1 MSDTQTRK
9 RILTGDRPTGKL
21 HLGHFVGSHRHRLA
35 FQEQYECFF
44 LVADLHML
52 TTKPDK
58 ESILA
63 ISDNARS
70 IVMDHLAIGIDPK
83 TATFCLQSAIH
94 ETYELQLLISSLI
107 TVERLLQLPT
117 IKDMAT
123 AANMEQIPY
132 NLLGYPVL
140 QAADILLPRAN
151 LVPVGKDNESHVE
164 LTRQIARRF
173 NNAYGEVF
181 PLPEAYVVGGTLVG
195 TDGQAKMSKSLD
207 NAIFLT
213 DDATTVRRRVNG
225 MYTDP
230 NRVSADVPGR
240 VEGNPVF
247 IYHDFFNP
255 NKAEVDDLKSRYL
268 TGKVGDV
275 EVKEKLA
282 TALNNF
288 LDPVRERRAQ
298 YEAETGFV
306 DELLYEG
313 TLRAREEAKATLLA
327 AKQAMGLAGVWNRI
341 SRGAER
347 RRKKAEAVN

>member
-1 MSDTQTRK
+1 MSDTSTRK

-21 HLGHFVGSHRHRLA
+21 HLGHYVGSHRHRLA
-35 FQEQYECFF
+35 FQDQYDCTF
-44 LVADLHML
+44 LIADLHML
-52 TTKPDK
+52 TTKPGKDN
-58 ESILA
+58 ILA
-63 ISDNARS
+63 IADNARA
-70 IVMDHLAIGIDPK
+70 IIMDHLAIGIDPAK
-83 TATFCLQSAIH
+83 VTFCLQSAIH

-117 IKDMAT
+117 IKDMA
-123 AANMEQIPY
+123 AAEEMEQIPY

-140 QAADILLPRAN
+140 QAADILLPCAH

-207 NAIFLT
+207 NAIFLS
-213 DDATTVRRRVNG
+213 DDEATVRRRVNG
-225 MYTDP
+225 MFTDP

-247 IYHDFFNP
+247 IYHDYFNP
-255 NKAEVDDLKSRYL
+255 NKAEVEDLKARYRV
-268 TGKVGDV
+268 GKVGDV

-282 TALNNF
+282 RAINNF
-288 LDPVRERRAQ
+288 LDPVRERRAK
-298 YEAETGFV
+298 YEAETGLV
-306 DELLYEG
+306 DELLYDG
-313 TLRAREEAKATLLA
+313 TMRAREEAKTTLYA
-327 AKQAMGLAGVWNRI
+327 AKQAMGLTGVWNRI
-341 SRGAER
+341 SRSAER
-347 RRKKAEAVN
+347 RRKKSEVPA